1 MNRRFAWSS
10 GGTLAAAV
18 AAPGAGAVTPTAAR
32 FSDGDGSAGPSGAAA
47 TAL

>member
-10 GGTLAAAV
+10 GGTLAPAG
-18 AAPGAGAVTPTAAR
+18 AAPGAGADPDR
-32 FSDGDGSAGPSGAAA
+32 RQIQRGDGSASPSGAAA